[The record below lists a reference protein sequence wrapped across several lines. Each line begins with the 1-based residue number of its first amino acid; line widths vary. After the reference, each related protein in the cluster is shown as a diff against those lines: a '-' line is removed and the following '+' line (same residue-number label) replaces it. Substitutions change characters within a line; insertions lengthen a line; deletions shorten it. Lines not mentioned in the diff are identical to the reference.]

1 MLLRTAAFLIVATSL
16 ARADEP
22 IAGKWLLQ
30 HQEVAGKETTSNPLT
45 LAITPAG
52 KSFDFAFIV
61 TVNEKPVVSLKFT
74 APLDGAEPRSRAE
87 TASRW
92 VPQKFHKTRGRRSY
106 KVLMEGPG
114 RPAVTTHMIVSPDGK
129 TLTSESDVTTPSG
142 VNVHTEQIFSLQ

>member
-1 MLLRTAAFLIVATSL
+1 VLPRFTVLLILAATL
-16 ARADEP
+16 ARAGEP
-22 IAGKWLLQ
+22 IAGKWLLK
-30 HQEVAGKETTSNPLT
+30 HQEVAGKETASNPLT

-52 KSFDFAFIV
+52 NAFDFAFIV

-74 APLDGAEPRSRAE
+74 TPLDGTEAEVTGGDGKKMGTAKVSRD
-87 TASRW
+87 
-92 VPQKFHKTRGRRSY
+92 GGSY
-106 KVLMEGPG
+106 KVLMEGAG

>member
-1 MLLRTAAFLIVATSL
+1 VLPRAAALLIL
-16 ARADEP
+16 AIPLVWAGDP
-22 IAGKWLLQ
+22 LAGKWLLK

-74 APLDGAEPRSRAE
+74 TPLDGSAAEVTGGDGKQMGTAKVSRD
-87 TASRW
+87 
-92 VPQKFHKTRGRRSY
+92 GGSY
-106 KVLMEGPG
+106 KVLMEGSG
-114 RPAVTTHMIVSPDGK
+114 RPAVTTHMTVSPDGN

-142 VNVHTEQIFSLQ
+142 VSVHTEQIFSLQ